1 MSLINEFLKELQTA
15 RDFEH
20 DRISGYQEISGIP
33 HHLFSEEAIKEIT
46 EAYTWSN
53 NRIILIQHAITAVEF
68 LLWDDY
74 PNRIQQIVSD
84 KVLKDL
90 QQLLEYFRIA
100 VEELE
105 SSPKATL
112 IVGPEVKI

>member
-1 MSLINEFLKELQTA
+1 MSVINEFLKELQTA

-33 HHLFSEEAIKEIT
+33 HHLLSEEAIKEIT

-53 NRIILIQHAITAVEF
+53 NRLLLIQRTITSVEF
-68 LLWDDY
+68 LIMDKY
-74 PNRIQQIVSD
+74 PIRIQQIVSD

-105 SSPKATL
+105 GSPTATL